1 MAISAGTKLGPYEIL
16 APIGKGGMGEV
27 WKARDTRLGRDVAI
41 KISSERFSERFDR
54 EARSIAA
61 LNHPNICHLYDVGP
75 NYLVMELVD
84 GPTLLDRI
92 KEGSIP
98 LEEALNIA
106 RQVADALESAHEKGI
121 VHRDLKPGNI
131 KIKPDG
137 TVKVLDFGL
146 AKMGGTPTAHG
157 DESPTLTI
165 GQTEAGVILGTASYM
180 SPEQAKGKPVDARS
194 DIYAFGV
201 VLYEMITGKRLHGG
215 DTTTEVLASVI
226 KEEPQW
232 DKVPPQVQKL
242 LRRCL
247 EKDPQKRLRH
257 IGDVMSLVDEA
268 PAAPAAAPAARPVGS
283 KWPWMAGAVAL
294 LLVATIGT
302 WAIVHFRSSANNQ
315 IATRVQIAPPEGG
328 EFATFGAFT
337 GGFALS
343 PDGKTVAYSVKMNGK
358 TGLWVRALDGATAR
372 LLPGTEG
379 AGNPFWSPDN
389 KSIAFAAG
397 RKLLRVDIA
406 GGAPLAI
413 CEGSGCS
420 PEGAWTGD
428 GRIVLGGAGTGRG
441 LYQVSAFGGTPSLL
455 TTPDASLGEVSHE
468 FPQVLPGG
476 RLLYWALNNKAENSA
491 VYATTLAK
499 PAERVKLMTTES
511 NAVFASD
518 SAGKGYLLWLRGT
531 TLMAQEFDP
540 ASFKLS
546 GEPHAI
552 ADPVAY
558 TGTVKHTELSASSTG
573 SLLYTSFIQHQFTWF
588 DRAGHALGKVGDAAE
603 YITFRLSPDGRR
615 IVVSRDLPEGTDLWL
630 IDTERNV
637 ASRLTFKGIYHLP
650 IWSPDSRFVVFRS
663 FTLPF
668 LFRKD
673 TNGSNEEQRLDLPP
687 PPGPYSAW
695 DWSRDGR
702 FLLYAAR
709 GGMWILPV
717 MPDGTPA
724 GKPKPYLTTSFFP
737 GSGRFSP
744 EPSPRWVAYQ
754 SNESGQDE
762 VYVQAFPEPRGKF
775 QISTGGGRLPQW
787 GSGGREIFYVTPGYK
802 LMVVSLNLGEN
813 SVEASAPRELFQLPS
828 MDLQRGISPYDVAPD
843 GQRFLVNVAPPQL
856 INLIVNW
863 PALLKKGPSAP

>member
-1 MAISAGTKLGPYEIL
+1 MTRGTKLGPYEIV
-16 APIGKGGMGEV
+16 APLGKGGMGEV

-41 KISSERFSERFDR
+41 KISSEKFSERFER
-54 EARSIAA
+54 EARAIAA

-75 NYLVMELVD
+75 DYLVMELVD
-84 GPTLLDRI
+84 GPTLADRI
-92 KEGSIP
+92 KEGP
-98 LEEALNIA
+98 LPLDEALKIA
-106 RQVADALESAHEKGI
+106 GQIADAVEAAHQKGV

-137 TVKVLDFGL
+137 TIKVLDFGL
-146 AKMGGTPTAHG
+146 AKMGGTPTVNA
-157 DESPTLTI
+157 DESPTLTL

-180 SPEQAKGKPVDARS
+180 SPEQAKGKIVDQRA
-194 DIYAFGV
+194 DIYAFGA
-201 VLYEMITGKRLHGG
+201 VLYEMLAGQRLHAG
-215 DTTTEVLASVI
+215 DTTTDVLASVI

-232 DKVPPQVQKL
+232 DKVPAQVQKL
-242 LRRCL
+242 LKRCL

-257 IGDVMSLVDEA
+257 IGDVMSLVDDPPAQAASARA
-268 PAAPAAAPAARPVGS
+268 PAPLVRAKLPWMTAAA
-283 KWPWMAGAVAL
+283 AL
-294 LLVATIGT
+294 VLGATIGA
-302 WAIVHFRSSANNQ
+302 WAIVHFRSSAANG

-337 GGFALS
+337 GGFAIS

-379 AGNPFWSPDN
+379 AGAPFWSPDN

-397 RKLLRVDIA
+397 RKLLRVDIT

-420 PEGAWTGD
+420 AEGAWTDD
-428 GRIVLGGAGTGRG
+428 GRIVLGGAGTSRG
-441 LYQVSAFGGTPSLL
+441 LHQVSAFGGNPSLL

-491 VYATTLAK
+491 VYAAPLAK

-518 SAGKGYLLWLRGT
+518 GAGKGYLLWLRGS

-546 GEPHAI
+546 GEPHPI
-552 ADPVAY
+552 AGPVAY

-637 ASRLTFKGIYHLP
+637 ASRLTFKGIFHFP
-650 IWSPDSRFVVFRS
+650 IWSPDSRFVLFRS
-663 FTLPF
+663 FTLPY

-673 TNGSNEEQRLDLPP
+673 ANGSSEEQRLDLPP
-687 PPGPYSAW
+687 GPSFAW

-702 FLLYAAR
+702 FLLYAAK
-709 GGMWILPV
+709 GGMWVLPV
-717 MPDGTPA
+717 TPGGAPA
-724 GKPKPYLTTSFFP
+724 GKPKAYILSTFRP

-744 EPSPRWVAYQ
+744 EPSPGA
-754 SNESGQDE
+754 G
-762 VYVQAFPEPRGKF
+762 
-775 QISTGGGRLPQW
+775 
-787 GSGGREIFYVTPGYK
+787 
-802 LMVVSLNLGEN
+802 
-813 SVEASAPRELFQLPS
+813 
-828 MDLQRGISPYDVAPD
+828 
-843 GQRFLVNVAPPQL
+843 
-856 INLIVNW
+856 
-863 PALLKKGPSAP
+863 